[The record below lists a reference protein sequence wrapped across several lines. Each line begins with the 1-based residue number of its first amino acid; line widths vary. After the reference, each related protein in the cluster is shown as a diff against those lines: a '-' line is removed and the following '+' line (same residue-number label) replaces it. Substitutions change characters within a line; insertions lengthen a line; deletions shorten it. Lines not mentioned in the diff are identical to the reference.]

1 MQVPPDSPPSPSPQ
15 PAESHA
21 DRETEALAERFFSQP
36 PQAWE
41 LEPGEGWR
49 PAPLT
54 KNERL
59 AMLATVA
66 PVAIGAAVAIG
77 LFVFS
82 EPLFA
87 SAEPN
92 TAPSAKAA
100 RATAVEAPR
109 APQHDATQ
117 HGRTA
122 LVRAAAQQSA
132 PLEPNAAAMPPA
144 VTPVLAEPAT
154 PVIVTAKLSEPS
166 TNTNTAVA
174 ATASIVP
181 TRPAAGPT
189 PARLGATPV
198 PTPARAAARASGS
211 ALERARRALDAG
223 NPLEARTLATEA
235 IGQDAS
241 AAAGYIVLAGA
252 LDALGDRAGMQAT
265 FRSCAER
272 ATDALASACRSLSR

>member
-87 SAEPN
+87 AAEPN
-92 TAPSAKAA
+92 TELTAKAA
-100 RATAVEAPR
+100 RAAAVEAPR
-109 APQHDATQ
+109 AQQHDATQ

-122 LVRAAAQQSA
+122 LVKAAAQPGA
-132 PLEPNAAAMPPA
+132 PLEPNAATMPP
-144 VTPVLAEPAT
+144 
-154 PVIVTAKLSEPS
+154 
-166 TNTNTAVA
+166 TNTAVA
-174 ATASIVP
+174 TTSIAP
-181 TRPAAGPT
+181 TPPAAGPT
-189 PARLGATPV
+189 PAWPGAAPV
-198 PTPARAAARASGS
+198 TALPRSVTRAPGS
-211 ALERARRALDAG
+211 ALKRARKALDAG

-235 IGQDAS
+235 IGQDPT
-241 AAAGYIVLAGA
+241 AAAAYIVLGGA
-252 LDALGDRAGMQAT
+252 LDALGDRAGMQAA
-265 FRSCAER
+265 FRRCAER